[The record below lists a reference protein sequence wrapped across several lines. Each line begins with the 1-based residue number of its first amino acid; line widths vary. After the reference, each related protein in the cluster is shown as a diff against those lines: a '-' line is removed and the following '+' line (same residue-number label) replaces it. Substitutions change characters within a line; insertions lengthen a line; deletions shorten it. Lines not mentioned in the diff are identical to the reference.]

1 MTGDFAVVSNLR
13 VLLNFNKCADLGVVS
28 DFTTI
33 KVNEFGHFNVSAE
46 FNVVRDRQVVVH
58 K

>member
-1 MTGDFAVVSNLR
+1 VTGYFAVLPDLR